1 MNTLCSTYL
10 CALMIVGFLF
20 GERVAAEKPEHS
32 SVHLETI
39 IAIRHGEKPP
49 ESLGQL
55 SCRGLNRSLALPR
68 VLLARYGY
76 PGFIFAPNPSVMST
90 SASGTYSYVRPL
102 ATIEPTA
109 IEAHL
114 PVNTEIGLGDIKRLQ
129 RELTS
134 KPYWNS
140 VVFVAWEHSYL
151 DRFVKALVNT
161 YGVDPALVPSW
172 PEGDYDS
179 IFVIHLRRK
188 NHATSIS
195 FRHEHEGLNGRL
207 SDSCP
212 ESPAAGPENY
222 P

>member
-10 CALMIVGFLF
+10 RALIIVVFLF
-20 GERVAAEKPEHS
+20 GDRVAAEKAEHS

-49 ESLGQL
+49 QSLGQL

-90 SASGTYSYVRPL
+90 STSGAYSYVRPL

-140 VVFVAWEHSYL
+140 VVFVAWEHYYL
-151 DRFVKALVNT
+151 DRFVKALVKT

-172 PEGDYDS
+172 PEDDYDS
-179 IFVIHLRRK
+179 IFVIQLRRK

-195 FRHEHEGLNGRL
+195 FKQEYEGLNGRL

-212 ESPAAGPENY
+212 ESPAVGPDNY

>member
-1 MNTLCSTYL
+1 MNTLCSPYL
-10 CALMIVGFLF
+10 CALVIVVFLF
-20 GERVAAEKPEHS
+20 GGKVAADEADHS

-39 IAIRHGEKPP
+39 IAIRHGEKPSD
-49 ESLGQL
+49 SLGQL

-68 VLLARYGY
+68 VLLTRYGY
-76 PGFIFAPNPSVMST
+76 PDFVFAPNPSVMST
-90 SASGTYSYVRPL
+90 SINGTYSYVRPL

-114 PVNTEIGLGDIKRLQ
+114 PVNTEIGLGDIKQLQ

-134 KPYWNS
+134 QPYWNS
-140 VVFVAWEHSYL
+140 VVFVAWEHYYL
-151 DRFVKALVNT
+151 DRFAKALVNT

-172 PEGDYDS
+172 PEDDYDS
-179 IFVIHLRRK
+179 IFVIQLRRK

-195 FRHEHEGLNGRL
+195 FKHEHEGLNGRL

-212 ESPAAGPENY
+212 ESPVTRPDNY